1 MDFGEKL
8 KALRTERGLTQEQLA
23 ARLYVSRTAVS
34 KWETGGGSPN
44 LDSLQAVARLF
55 DVSVDDLLSADD
67 LIVLARDERRST
79 ARSSG
84 MLSFGLLDVLAVV
97 FAFIPLYGVDD
108 GSFVRMANLAD
119 YGASVDFGASFAVM
133 AAAVVSLM
141 FVGAVEI
148 LLAAAG
154 SRRAAAS
161 SPSFGFAVQA
171 LAVVLFAPPCSP
183 TPQRSC
189 SRCSWRRSSSA
200 TVFCARNPWSAA
212 EVTHRVAR
220 ATHRGLPPGGAR
232 RFIEVRTR
240 KGSAASVR
248 RKDGS
253 METTLMAAWLND
265 AFAAFDATILG
276 GRCMRSQNVGAS
288 RSRPC
293 SRR

>member
-8 KALRTERGLTQEQLA
+8 KALRTERGLTQEQRA

-154 SRRAAAS
+154 SRRAARIVALV
-161 SPSFGFAVQA
+161 GFAVQA
-171 LAVVLFAPPCSP
+171 LAVVLFASTMQPY
-183 TPQRSC
+183 
-189 SRCSWRRSSSA
+189 A
-200 TVFCARNPWSAA
+200 
-212 EVTHRVAR
+212 
-220 ATHRGLPPGGAR
+220 
-232 RFIEVRTR
+232 
-240 KGSAASVR
+240 
-248 RKDGS
+248 
-253 METTLMAAWLND
+253 TTLM
-265 AFAAFDATILG
+265 FALLLAKVVVGYRIL
-276 GRCMRSQNVGAS
+276 RS
-288 RSRPC
+288 
-293 SRR
+293 

>member
-55 DVSVDDLLSADD
+55 DVSVDDLLSTDD

-148 LLAAAG
+148 VLAAAG
-154 SRRAAAS
+154 SRRAARIVALV
-161 SPSFGFAVQA
+161 GFAVQA
-171 LAVVLFAPPCSP
+171 LAVVLFASTLQPY
-183 TPQRSC
+183 
-189 SRCSWRRSSSA
+189 A
-200 TVFCARNPWSAA
+200 
-212 EVTHRVAR
+212 
-220 ATHRGLPPGGAR
+220 
-232 RFIEVRTR
+232 
-240 KGSAASVR
+240 
-248 RKDGS
+248 
-253 METTLMAAWLND
+253 TTLMFVLLLAKVVVGYR
-265 AFAAFDATILG
+265 IL
-276 GRCMRSQNVGAS
+276 RS
-288 RSRPC
+288 
-293 SRR
+293 

>member
-141 FVGAVEI
+141 FEGAVEI
-148 LLAAAG
+148 VLAAAG
-154 SRRAAAS
+154 SRRAARIVALV
-161 SPSFGFAVQA
+161 GFAVQA
-171 LAVVLFAPPCSP
+171 LAVVLFASTMQPY
-183 TPQRSC
+183 
-189 SRCSWRRSSSA
+189 A
-200 TVFCARNPWSAA
+200 
-212 EVTHRVAR
+212 
-220 ATHRGLPPGGAR
+220 
-232 RFIEVRTR
+232 
-240 KGSAASVR
+240 
-248 RKDGS
+248 
-253 METTLMAAWLND
+253 TTLM
-265 AFAAFDATILG
+265 FALLLAKVVVGYRIL
-276 GRCMRSQNVGAS
+276 RS
-288 RSRPC
+288 
-293 SRR
+293 

>member
-8 KALRTERGLTQEQLA
+8 KALRTERGRTQEQLA

-148 LLAAAG
+148 VLAAAG
-154 SRRAAAS
+154 SRRAARIVALV
-161 SPSFGFAVQA
+161 GFAVQA
-171 LAVVLFAPPCSP
+171 LAVVLFASTMQPY
-183 TPQRSC
+183 
-189 SRCSWRRSSSA
+189 A
-200 TVFCARNPWSAA
+200 
-212 EVTHRVAR
+212 
-220 ATHRGLPPGGAR
+220 
-232 RFIEVRTR
+232 
-240 KGSAASVR
+240 
-248 RKDGS
+248 
-253 METTLMAAWLND
+253 TTLM
-265 AFAAFDATILG
+265 FALLLAKVVVGYRIL
-276 GRCMRSQNVGAS
+276 RS
-288 RSRPC
+288 
-293 SRR
+293 

>member
-23 ARLYVSRTAVS
+23 ARRYGSRTAVS

-55 DVSVDDLLSADD
+55 DVSVDDLLSTDD

-148 LLAAAG
+148 VLAAAG
-154 SRRAAAS
+154 SRRAARIVALV
-161 SPSFGFAVQA
+161 GFAVQA
-171 LAVVLFAPPCSP
+171 LAVVLFASTMQPY
-183 TPQRSC
+183 
-189 SRCSWRRSSSA
+189 A
-200 TVFCARNPWSAA
+200 
-212 EVTHRVAR
+212 
-220 ATHRGLPPGGAR
+220 
-232 RFIEVRTR
+232 
-240 KGSAASVR
+240 
-248 RKDGS
+248 
-253 METTLMAAWLND
+253 TTLMFVLLLAKVVVGYR
-265 AFAAFDATILG
+265 IL
-276 GRCMRSQNVGAS
+276 RS
-288 RSRPC
+288 
-293 SRR
+293 

>member
-55 DVSVDDLLSADD
+55 DVSVDDLLSTDD

-108 GSFVRMANLAD
+108 GSLVRMANLAD

-148 LLAAAG
+148 VLAAAG
-154 SRRAAAS
+154 RAARARIVALV
-161 SPSFGFAVQA
+161 GFAVQA
-171 LAVVLFAPPCSP
+171 LAVVLFASTMQPY
-183 TPQRSC
+183 
-189 SRCSWRRSSSA
+189 A
-200 TVFCARNPWSAA
+200 
-212 EVTHRVAR
+212 
-220 ATHRGLPPGGAR
+220 
-232 RFIEVRTR
+232 
-240 KGSAASVR
+240 
-248 RKDGS
+248 
-253 METTLMAAWLND
+253 TTLM
-265 AFAAFDATILG
+265 FALLLAKVVVGYRIL
-276 GRCMRSQNVGAS
+276 RS
-288 RSRPC
+288 
-293 SRR
+293 

>member
-55 DVSVDDLLSADD
+55 DVSVDDLLSTDE

-148 LLAAAG
+148 VLAAAG
-154 SRRAAAS
+154 SRRAARIVALV
-161 SPSFGFAVQA
+161 GFAVQA
-171 LAVVLFAPPCSP
+171 LAVVLFASTMQPY
-183 TPQRSC
+183 
-189 SRCSWRRSSSA
+189 A
-200 TVFCARNPWSAA
+200 
-212 EVTHRVAR
+212 
-220 ATHRGLPPGGAR
+220 
-232 RFIEVRTR
+232 
-240 KGSAASVR
+240 
-248 RKDGS
+248 
-253 METTLMAAWLND
+253 TTLMFVLLLAKVVVGYR
-265 AFAAFDATILG
+265 IL
-276 GRCMRSQNVGAS
+276 RS
-288 RSRPC
+288 
-293 SRR
+293 

>member
-34 KWETGGGSPN
+34 KWETGGGSPD
-44 LDSLQAVARLF
+44 LDSLQAFARLF
-55 DVSVDDLLSADD
+55 DVSVGDLLSTDD

-148 LLAAAG
+148 VLAAAG
-154 SRRAAAS
+154 SRRAARIVALV
-161 SPSFGFAVQA
+161 GFAVQA
-171 LAVVLFAPPCSP
+171 LAVVLFASTMQPY
-183 TPQRSC
+183 
-189 SRCSWRRSSSA
+189 A
-200 TVFCARNPWSAA
+200 
-212 EVTHRVAR
+212 
-220 ATHRGLPPGGAR
+220 
-232 RFIEVRTR
+232 
-240 KGSAASVR
+240 
-248 RKDGS
+248 
-253 METTLMAAWLND
+253 TTLM
-265 AFAAFDATILG
+265 FALLLAKVVVGYRIL
-276 GRCMRSQNVGAS
+276 RS
-288 RSRPC
+288 
-293 SRR
+293 

>member
-133 AAAVVSLM
+133 TAAVVSLM

-154 SRRAAAS
+154 SRRAARIVALV
-161 SPSFGFAVQA
+161 GFSVQA
-171 LAVVLFAPPCSP
+171 LAVVLFASTMQPY
-183 TPQRSC
+183 
-189 SRCSWRRSSSA
+189 A
-200 TVFCARNPWSAA
+200 
-212 EVTHRVAR
+212 
-220 ATHRGLPPGGAR
+220 
-232 RFIEVRTR
+232 
-240 KGSAASVR
+240 
-248 RKDGS
+248 
-253 METTLMAAWLND
+253 TTLMFVLLLAKVVVGYR
-265 AFAAFDATILG
+265 IL
-276 GRCMRSQNVGAS
+276 RS
-288 RSRPC
+288 
-293 SRR
+293 

>member
-67 LIVLARDERRST
+67 LIVIARDERRST

-154 SRRAAAS
+154 SRRAARIVALV
-161 SPSFGFAVQA
+161 GFAVQA
-171 LAVVLFAPPCSP
+171 LAVVLFASTMQPY
-183 TPQRSC
+183 
-189 SRCSWRRSSSA
+189 A
-200 TVFCARNPWSAA
+200 
-212 EVTHRVAR
+212 
-220 ATHRGLPPGGAR
+220 
-232 RFIEVRTR
+232 
-240 KGSAASVR
+240 
-248 RKDGS
+248 
-253 METTLMAAWLND
+253 TTLM
-265 AFAAFDATILG
+265 FALLLAKVVVGYRIL
-276 GRCMRSQNVGAS
+276 RS
-288 RSRPC
+288 
-293 SRR
+293 

>member
-141 FVGAVEI
+141 FVGSVEI
-148 LLAAAG
+148 VLAAAG
-154 SRRAAAS
+154 SRRAARIVALV
-161 SPSFGFAVQA
+161 GFAVQA
-171 LAVVLFAPPCSP
+171 LAVVLFASTMQPY
-183 TPQRSC
+183 
-189 SRCSWRRSSSA
+189 A
-200 TVFCARNPWSAA
+200 
-212 EVTHRVAR
+212 
-220 ATHRGLPPGGAR
+220 
-232 RFIEVRTR
+232 
-240 KGSAASVR
+240 
-248 RKDGS
+248 
-253 METTLMAAWLND
+253 TTLM
-265 AFAAFDATILG
+265 FALLLAKVVVGYRIL
-276 GRCMRSQNVGAS
+276 RS
-288 RSRPC
+288 
-293 SRR
+293 

>member
-55 DVSVDDLLSADD
+55 DVSVDDLLSTDD

-108 GSFVRMANLAD
+108 GSLVRMAYLAD
-119 YGASVDFGASFAVM
+119 LGASVVFGASFAVM

-154 SRRAAAS
+154 SRRAARIVALV
-161 SPSFGFAVQA
+161 GFAVQA
-171 LAVVLFAPPCSP
+171 LAVVLFASTMQPY
-183 TPQRSC
+183 
-189 SRCSWRRSSSA
+189 A
-200 TVFCARNPWSAA
+200 
-212 EVTHRVAR
+212 
-220 ATHRGLPPGGAR
+220 
-232 RFIEVRTR
+232 
-240 KGSAASVR
+240 
-248 RKDGS
+248 
-253 METTLMAAWLND
+253 TTLMFVLLLAKVVVGYR
-265 AFAAFDATILG
+265 IL
-276 GRCMRSQNVGAS
+276 RS
-288 RSRPC
+288 
-293 SRR
+293 

>member
-23 ARLYVSRTAVS
+23 AKLYVSRTAVS

-44 LDSLQAVARLF
+44 LDSLQVVARLF
-55 DVSVDDLLSADD
+55 DVSVDDLLSTDD

-108 GSFVRMANLAD
+108 GSLVRMANLAD

-154 SRRAAAS
+154 SRRAARIVALV
-161 SPSFGFAVQA
+161 GFAVQA
-171 LAVVLFAPPCSP
+171 LAVVLFASTMQPY
-183 TPQRSC
+183 
-189 SRCSWRRSSSA
+189 A
-200 TVFCARNPWSAA
+200 
-212 EVTHRVAR
+212 
-220 ATHRGLPPGGAR
+220 
-232 RFIEVRTR
+232 
-240 KGSAASVR
+240 
-248 RKDGS
+248 
-253 METTLMAAWLND
+253 TTLM
-265 AFAAFDATILG
+265 FALLLAKVVVGYRIL
-276 GRCMRSQNVGAS
+276 RS
-288 RSRPC
+288 
-293 SRR
+293 

>member
-55 DVSVDDLLSADD
+55 DVSVDDLLSTDD

-148 LLAAAG
+148 VLAAAG
-154 SRRAAAS
+154 SRRAARILKR
-161 SPSFGFAVQA
+161 PNHKPLQA
-171 LAVVLFAPPCSP
+171 LAVVLFASTMQPY
-183 TPQRSC
+183 
-189 SRCSWRRSSSA
+189 A
-200 TVFCARNPWSAA
+200 
-212 EVTHRVAR
+212 
-220 ATHRGLPPGGAR
+220 
-232 RFIEVRTR
+232 
-240 KGSAASVR
+240 
-248 RKDGS
+248 
-253 METTLMAAWLND
+253 TTLMFVLLLAKVVVGYR
-265 AFAAFDATILG
+265 IL
-276 GRCMRSQNVGAS
+276 RS
-288 RSRPC
+288 
-293 SRR
+293 

>member
-23 ARLYVSRTAVS
+23 AKLYVSRTAVS

-108 GSFVRMANLAD
+108 GSLVRMANLAD

-148 LLAAAG
+148 VLAAAG
-154 SRRAAAS
+154 SRRAARIVALV
-161 SPSFGFAVQA
+161 GFAVQA
-171 LAVVLFAPPCSP
+171 LAVVLFASTMQPY
-183 TPQRSC
+183 
-189 SRCSWRRSSSA
+189 A
-200 TVFCARNPWSAA
+200 
-212 EVTHRVAR
+212 
-220 ATHRGLPPGGAR
+220 
-232 RFIEVRTR
+232 
-240 KGSAASVR
+240 
-248 RKDGS
+248 
-253 METTLMAAWLND
+253 TTLM
-265 AFAAFDATILG
+265 FALLLAKVVVGYRIL
-276 GRCMRSQNVGAS
+276 RS
-288 RSRPC
+288 
-293 SRR
+293 

>member
-44 LDSLQAVARLF
+44 LDSLQALARLF
-55 DVSVDDLLSADD
+55 DVSVDDLLSTDD

-154 SRRAAAS
+154 SRRAARIVALV
-161 SPSFGFAVQA
+161 GFAVQA
-171 LAVVLFAPPCSP
+171 LAVVLFASTMQPY
-183 TPQRSC
+183 
-189 SRCSWRRSSSA
+189 A
-200 TVFCARNPWSAA
+200 
-212 EVTHRVAR
+212 
-220 ATHRGLPPGGAR
+220 
-232 RFIEVRTR
+232 
-240 KGSAASVR
+240 
-248 RKDGS
+248 
-253 METTLMAAWLND
+253 TTLM
-265 AFAAFDATILG
+265 FALLLAKVVVGYRIL
-276 GRCMRSQNVGAS
+276 RS
-288 RSRPC
+288 
-293 SRR
+293 

>member
-154 SRRAAAS
+154 SRRAARIVALV
-161 SPSFGFAVQA
+161 GFAVQA
-171 LAVVLFAPPCSP
+171 LAVVLFASTMQPY
-183 TPQRSC
+183 
-189 SRCSWRRSSSA
+189 A
-200 TVFCARNPWSAA
+200 
-212 EVTHRVAR
+212 
-220 ATHRGLPPGGAR
+220 
-232 RFIEVRTR
+232 
-240 KGSAASVR
+240 
-248 RKDGS
+248 
-253 METTLMAAWLND
+253 TTLM
-265 AFAAFDATILG
+265 FALPYSALVTP
-276 GRCMRSQNVGAS
+276 GRLR
-288 RSRPC
+288 RSRTVSPV
-293 SRR
+293 RRIVACRREARVVSLRFGPARDPQHP

>member
-148 LLAAAG
+148 VLAAAG
-154 SRRAAAS
+154 SRRAARIVALV
-161 SPSFGFAVQA
+161 GFAVQA
-171 LAVVLFAPPCSP
+171 LAVVLFASTMQPYATTLAFALFLAKAVVGYRILRSLTSATFVLSLFAAARASAARVFVSRP
-183 TPQRSC
+183 TIV
-189 SRCSWRRSSSA
+189 SSA
-200 TVFCARNPWSAA
+200 
-212 EVTHRVAR
+212 R
-220 ATHRGLPPGGAR
+220 ASCG
-232 RFIEVRTR
+232 
-240 KGSAASVR
+240 
-248 RKDGS
+248 
-253 METTLMAAWLND
+253 
-265 AFAAFDATILG
+265 
-276 GRCMRSQNVGAS
+276 
-288 RSRPC
+288 
-293 SRR
+293 

>member
-55 DVSVDDLLSADD
+55 DVSVDALLSTDD

-148 LLAAAG
+148 VLAAAG
-154 SRRAAAS
+154 SRRAARIVALV
-161 SPSFGFAVQA
+161 GFAVQA
-171 LAVVLFAPPCSP
+171 LAVVLFASTMQPY
-183 TPQRSC
+183 
-189 SRCSWRRSSSA
+189 A
-200 TVFCARNPWSAA
+200 
-212 EVTHRVAR
+212 
-220 ATHRGLPPGGAR
+220 
-232 RFIEVRTR
+232 
-240 KGSAASVR
+240 
-248 RKDGS
+248 
-253 METTLMAAWLND
+253 TTLMFVLLLAKVVVGYR
-265 AFAAFDATILG
+265 IL
-276 GRCMRSQNVGAS
+276 RS
-288 RSRPC
+288 
-293 SRR
+293 

>member
-148 LLAAAG
+148 VLAAAG
-154 SRRAAAS
+154 SRRAARIVALV
-161 SPSFGFAVQA
+161 GFAVQA
-171 LAVVLFAPPCSP
+171 LAVVLFASTMQPY
-183 TPQRSC
+183 
-189 SRCSWRRSSSA
+189 A
-200 TVFCARNPWSAA
+200 
-212 EVTHRVAR
+212 
-220 ATHRGLPPGGAR
+220 
-232 RFIEVRTR
+232 
-240 KGSAASVR
+240 
-248 RKDGS
+248 
-253 METTLMAAWLND
+253 TTLMFVLLLAKVVVGYR
-265 AFAAFDATILG
+265 IL
-276 GRCMRSQNVGAS
+276 RS
-288 RSRPC
+288 
-293 SRR
+293 

>member
-108 GSFVRMANLAD
+108 GSFMRMANLAD

-154 SRRAAAS
+154 SRRAARIVALV
-161 SPSFGFAVQA
+161 GFAVQA
-171 LAVVLFAPPCSP
+171 LAVVLFASTMQPY
-183 TPQRSC
+183 
-189 SRCSWRRSSSA
+189 A
-200 TVFCARNPWSAA
+200 
-212 EVTHRVAR
+212 
-220 ATHRGLPPGGAR
+220 
-232 RFIEVRTR
+232 
-240 KGSAASVR
+240 
-248 RKDGS
+248 
-253 METTLMAAWLND
+253 TTLM
-265 AFAAFDATILG
+265 FALLLAKVVVGYRIL
-276 GRCMRSQNVGAS
+276 RS
-288 RSRPC
+288 
-293 SRR
+293 

>member
-44 LDSLQAVARLF
+44 LDSLQVVARLF

-154 SRRAAAS
+154 SRRAARIVALV
-161 SPSFGFAVQA
+161 GFAVQA
-171 LAVVLFAPPCSP
+171 LAVVLFASTMQPY
-183 TPQRSC
+183 
-189 SRCSWRRSSSA
+189 A
-200 TVFCARNPWSAA
+200 
-212 EVTHRVAR
+212 
-220 ATHRGLPPGGAR
+220 
-232 RFIEVRTR
+232 
-240 KGSAASVR
+240 
-248 RKDGS
+248 
-253 METTLMAAWLND
+253 TTLM
-265 AFAAFDATILG
+265 FALLLAKVVVGYRIL
-276 GRCMRSQNVGAS
+276 RS
-288 RSRPC
+288 
-293 SRR
+293 

>member
-34 KWETGGGSPN
+34 KSETGGGSPN

-55 DVSVDDLLSADD
+55 DVSVDDLLSTDD

-148 LLAAAG
+148 VLAAAG
-154 SRRAAAS
+154 SRRAARIVALV
-161 SPSFGFAVQA
+161 GFAVQA
-171 LAVVLFAPPCSP
+171 LAVVLFASTMQPY
-183 TPQRSC
+183 
-189 SRCSWRRSSSA
+189 A
-200 TVFCARNPWSAA
+200 
-212 EVTHRVAR
+212 
-220 ATHRGLPPGGAR
+220 
-232 RFIEVRTR
+232 
-240 KGSAASVR
+240 
-248 RKDGS
+248 
-253 METTLMAAWLND
+253 TTLMFVLLLAKVVVGYR
-265 AFAAFDATILG
+265 IL
-276 GRCMRSQNVGAS
+276 RS
-288 RSRPC
+288 
-293 SRR
+293 

>member
-23 ARLYVSRTAVS
+23 AKLYVSRTAVS

-44 LDSLQAVARLF
+44 LDSLQVVARLF
-55 DVSVDDLLSADD
+55 DVSVDDLLSTDD

-108 GSFVRMANLAD
+108 GSLVRMANLAD

-148 LLAAAG
+148 VLAAAG
-154 SRRAAAS
+154 SRRAARIVALV
-161 SPSFGFAVQA
+161 GFAVQA
-171 LAVVLFAPPCSP
+171 LAVVLFASTMQPY
-183 TPQRSC
+183 
-189 SRCSWRRSSSA
+189 A
-200 TVFCARNPWSAA
+200 
-212 EVTHRVAR
+212 
-220 ATHRGLPPGGAR
+220 
-232 RFIEVRTR
+232 
-240 KGSAASVR
+240 
-248 RKDGS
+248 
-253 METTLMAAWLND
+253 TTLMFVLLLAKVVVGYR
-265 AFAAFDATILG
+265 IL
-276 GRCMRSQNVGAS
+276 RS
-288 RSRPC
+288 
-293 SRR
+293 

>member
-55 DVSVDDLLSADD
+55 DVAVDDLLSTDD

-148 LLAAAG
+148 VLAAAG
-154 SRRAAAS
+154 SRRAARIVALV
-161 SPSFGFAVQA
+161 GFAVQA
-171 LAVVLFAPPCSP
+171 LAVVLFASTMQPY
-183 TPQRSC
+183 
-189 SRCSWRRSSSA
+189 A
-200 TVFCARNPWSAA
+200 
-212 EVTHRVAR
+212 
-220 ATHRGLPPGGAR
+220 
-232 RFIEVRTR
+232 
-240 KGSAASVR
+240 
-248 RKDGS
+248 
-253 METTLMAAWLND
+253 TTLMFVLLLAKVVVGYR
-265 AFAAFDATILG
+265 IL
-276 GRCMRSQNVGAS
+276 RS
-288 RSRPC
+288 
-293 SRR
+293 

>member
-8 KALRTERGLTQEQLA
+8 KTLRTERGLTQEQLA

-55 DVSVDDLLSADD
+55 DVSVDDLLSTDD

-148 LLAAAG
+148 VLAAAG
-154 SRRAAAS
+154 SRRAARIVALV
-161 SPSFGFAVQA
+161 GFAVQA
-171 LAVVLFAPPCSP
+171 LAVVLFASTMQPY
-183 TPQRSC
+183 
-189 SRCSWRRSSSA
+189 A
-200 TVFCARNPWSAA
+200 
-212 EVTHRVAR
+212 
-220 ATHRGLPPGGAR
+220 
-232 RFIEVRTR
+232 
-240 KGSAASVR
+240 
-248 RKDGS
+248 
-253 METTLMAAWLND
+253 TTLMFVLLLAKVVVGYR
-265 AFAAFDATILG
+265 IL
-276 GRCMRSQNVGAS
+276 RS
-288 RSRPC
+288 
-293 SRR
+293 

>member
-55 DVSVDDLLSADD
+55 DVSVDDLLSTDD

-141 FVGAVEI
+141 LVGAVEI
-148 LLAAAG
+148 VLAAAG
-154 SRRAAAS
+154 SRRAARIVALV
-161 SPSFGFAVQA
+161 GFAVQA
-171 LAVVLFAPPCSP
+171 LAVVLFASTMQPY
-183 TPQRSC
+183 
-189 SRCSWRRSSSA
+189 A
-200 TVFCARNPWSAA
+200 
-212 EVTHRVAR
+212 
-220 ATHRGLPPGGAR
+220 
-232 RFIEVRTR
+232 
-240 KGSAASVR
+240 
-248 RKDGS
+248 
-253 METTLMAAWLND
+253 TTLMFVLLLAKVVVGYR
-265 AFAAFDATILG
+265 IL
-276 GRCMRSQNVGAS
+276 RS
-288 RSRPC
+288 
-293 SRR
+293 

>member
-55 DVSVDDLLSADD
+55 DVSVDDLLSTDD

-108 GSFVRMANLAD
+108 GSFVRMANLVD

-154 SRRAAAS
+154 SRRAARIVALV
-161 SPSFGFAVQA
+161 GFAVQA
-171 LAVVLFAPPCSP
+171 LAVVLFASTMQPY
-183 TPQRSC
+183 
-189 SRCSWRRSSSA
+189 A
-200 TVFCARNPWSAA
+200 
-212 EVTHRVAR
+212 
-220 ATHRGLPPGGAR
+220 
-232 RFIEVRTR
+232 
-240 KGSAASVR
+240 
-248 RKDGS
+248 
-253 METTLMAAWLND
+253 TTLMFVLLLAKVVVGYR
-265 AFAAFDATILG
+265 IL
-276 GRCMRSQNVGAS
+276 RS
-288 RSRPC
+288 
-293 SRR
+293 

>member
-55 DVSVDDLLSADD
+55 DVSVGDLLSADD

-154 SRRAAAS
+154 SRRAARIVALV
-161 SPSFGFAVQA
+161 GFAVQA
-171 LAVVLFAPPCSP
+171 LAVVLFASTMQPY
-183 TPQRSC
+183 
-189 SRCSWRRSSSA
+189 A
-200 TVFCARNPWSAA
+200 
-212 EVTHRVAR
+212 
-220 ATHRGLPPGGAR
+220 
-232 RFIEVRTR
+232 
-240 KGSAASVR
+240 
-248 RKDGS
+248 
-253 METTLMAAWLND
+253 TTLM
-265 AFAAFDATILG
+265 FALLLAKVVVGYRIL
-276 GRCMRSQNVGAS
+276 RS
-288 RSRPC
+288 
-293 SRR
+293 